1 MQYKAIIVIIF
12 MYALSFSLLGGQF
25 IAEPFGIVMSNAD
38 GIELRSSLLA
48 FVETDNINEIT
59 GSLTTING
67 TQAESDPVAVSAA
80 LVVEILE
87 LLTGTYIFNL
97 LFLFGVVPIFVYGLI
112 VIYAILL
119 FIYVIMMLRG
129 GF

>member
-1 MQYKAIIVIIF
+1 

-97 LFLFGVVPIFVYGLI
+97 LFLFGVVPIFVYGMI